1 MNDKPQLAP
10 ASATKL
16 LQAASELLGGDTLLA
31 QELGITPSL
40 LARFLSGS
48 IEVPANVFLQAVDIV
63 DDRTPVFPPAGPSG
77 SGQAGQSDA

>member
-40 LARFLSGS
+40 LGRFLSGRV
-48 IEVPANVFLQAVDIV
+48 EVPANVFLQAVDIV
-63 DDRTPVFPPAGPSG
+63 DARTPVFPLGAPPG
-77 SGQAGQSDA
+77 SGRAGQSDA